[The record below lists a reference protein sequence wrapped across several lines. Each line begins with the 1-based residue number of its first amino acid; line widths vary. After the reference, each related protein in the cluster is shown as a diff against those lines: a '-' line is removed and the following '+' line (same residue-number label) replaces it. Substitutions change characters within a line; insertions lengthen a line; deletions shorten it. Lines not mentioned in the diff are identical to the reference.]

1 MNEISP
7 RASGLPDCS
16 AYEGP
21 DFPAKKKV
29 LLLNDD
35 FTTQD
40 FVVAVLML
48 MEPHLSGTIL
58 IFAIGLIMMFVQA
71 KGMSGNIR
79 TILPPQSARR
89 CGKLPKSAVSRSAV
103 YWSNRTPEKQNEDYA
118 EPTSAVAH

>member
-1 MNEISP
+1 MNEINP

-48 MEPHLSGTIL
+48 IFHKSG
-58 IFAIGLIMMFVQA
+58 
-71 KGMSGNIR
+71 
-79 TILPPQSARR
+79 
-89 CGKLPKSAVSRSAV
+89 
-103 YWSNRTPEKQNEDYA
+103 EE
-118 EPTSAVAH
+118 AVALMETVHRTGKGYVGEYPYDIAATKCAQVRKAAKERGFPLRCILE